1 MPGSLPGADADG
13 ERLRMNP
20 AEPFIELRLPPDPAY
35 LRIARLAT
43 GDMGGRAGFSMD
55 ELDDVRLAVDELCS
69 MLIAAGGHVIELRLQ
84 VHERTLIIEGRTPD
98 VGSVEP
104 SDLSEMLLRALVDS
118 WEFSTQNREACF
130 EMHKLAREI
139 V

>member
-1 MPGSLPGADADG
+1 
-13 ERLRMNP
+13 
-20 AEPFIELRLPPDPAY
+20 
-35 LRIARLAT
+35 
-43 GDMGGRAGFSMD
+43 
-55 ELDDVRLAVDELCS
+55 
-69 MLIAAGGHVIELRLQ
+69 
-84 VHERTLIIEGRTPD
+84 LIIEGRTPD

-118 WEFSTQNREACF
+118 WAFSTKNREACF